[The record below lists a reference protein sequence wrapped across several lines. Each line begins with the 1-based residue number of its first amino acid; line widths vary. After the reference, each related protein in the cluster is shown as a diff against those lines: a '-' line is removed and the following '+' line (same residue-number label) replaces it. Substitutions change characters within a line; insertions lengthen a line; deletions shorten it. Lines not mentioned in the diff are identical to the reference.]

1 MSDQVLCTQYE
12 LIVTLLKS
20 DKQDKVIEILEDA
33 IERIKGTSKKDSKSK
48 ESADSRSV

>member
-1 MSDQVLCTQYE
+1 MSDQELCTQYE

-33 IERIKGTSKKDSKSK
+33 IERIKGTSNKDSK
-48 ESADSRSV
+48 ESANS